1 MPFGWIQTAFN
12 FGIAKCGEIFMSFVF
27 AHILENLTVCS
38 LISLLN
44 STNNL
49 AMLNI
54 IGMTTNKLLQK
65 TFHLL

>member
-1 MPFGWIQTAFN
+1 
-12 FGIAKCGEIFMSFVF
+12 MSFVF
-27 AHILENLTVCS
+27 AHFLENLTVCS

-54 IGMTTNKLLQK
+54 IGMATNKLLQNSPANLPPM
-65 TFHLL
+65 TPVPC

>member
-1 MPFGWIQTAFN
+1 
-12 FGIAKCGEIFMSFVF
+12 MSFVF
-27 AHILENLTVCS
+27 AHFLENLTVCS

-54 IGMTTNKLLQK
+54 IGMATNKLLQK
-65 TFHLL
+65 PFHLL